1 MIAETA
7 AKGIRFLDA
16 GWFDFFL
23 SFPHSKQLQSAKFV
37 FCFLALAAG
46 QRIGNPRVVWFVPI
60 RFADGER
67 KGCRELECE
76 SHPKMLFLCR
86 F

>member
-1 MIAETA
+1 MLYYTGARPTIDGKKGQTRANARVGLTLTLYFLGLRAE
-7 AKGIRFLDA
+7 
-16 GWFDFFL
+16 
-23 SFPHSKQLQSAKFV
+23 
-37 FCFLALAAG
+37 
-46 QRIGNPRVVWFVPI
+46 QRIGNLRVVWFVPI